1 MLIYGPYRGTG
12 AAKPAP
18 VAPAPS
24 QAAALNFHDVLRR
37 ESGVGATTIAPPQT
51 EGEGLRF
58 SKHAE
63 DRLMQRGIFL
73 DAPALQ
79 RLEAAVEKAAAK
91 GSGNSVVLMDG
102 SAFIVSVAPKTVVT
116 VMDVEQMHEKVI
128 SNIDSFVWAGP

>member
-12 AAKPAP
+12 AAKPAQ
-18 VAPAPS
+18 AAAAPS

-37 ESGVGATTIAPPQT
+37 EAGVGTPVAPPQ
-51 EGEGLRF
+51 EQGEGLRF

-73 DAPALQ
+73 DAPELE

-102 SAFIVSVAPKTVVT
+102 NAFIVSVAPKTVVT
-116 VMDVEQMHEKVI
+116 VMEVEQMHERVI